1 MTDFSRRGFI
11 VASAAAFACSGALQV
26 QAASHTVRIGYQPY
40 GNLLLLKASG
50 LLETK
55 LQALGWNVDWKRFV
69 SGPPLMEA
77 LAAGAIDYGTAGET
91 PPIFAQVAGA
101 QIVYRG
107 AEPAAPRGEA
117 IIVKAQSTIES
128 VADLKGK
135 RVALNKGSNVHYLY
149 VKAIARAGLKPED
162 VKPVYLSP
170 PDGRAAFE
178 RGSVDA
184 WVIWDPF
191 LASAQASGRTRTLQD
206 GTGLVDNHQFYLS
219 SRGFTQMQVLDTIRD
234 AIAEIDRRTV
244 QDPAQSAKI
253 LSPEIGLPESVITTA
268 VTRQSCNLLPI
279 DGKLIEAQQ
288 VIADRFFKL
297 GLTSKVIRVAEALPT
312 T

>member
-1 MTDFSRRGFI
+1 MTFLSRRGF
-11 VASAAAFACSGALQV
+11 VAASAAL
-26 QAASHTVRIGYQPY
+26 AASMSVPARAGSQTVRVGYQPY

-55 LQALGWNVDWKRFV
+55 LQALGWRVEWKRFV

-91 PPIFAQVAGA
+91 PPIFAQVGGA
-101 QIVYRG
+101 PIVYRG

-117 IIVKAQSTIES
+117 ILVLDKSPIKSL
-128 VADLKGK
+128 ADLKGK
-135 RVALNKGSNVHYLY
+135 AVGFNKGSNVHYLY
-149 VKAIARAGLKPED
+149 VKAIERAGLRPDD
-162 VKPVYLSP
+162 VSPIYLSP

-178 RGSVDA
+178 RGSIDA

-191 LASAQASGRTRTLQD
+191 LAAAQAYGHARTLID

-219 SRGFTQMQVLDTIRD
+219 NRNFTAAPVLDAILD
-234 AIAEIDRRTV
+234 SIAEIDRKTV
-244 QDPAQSAKI
+244 GNPAQSANI
-253 LSPEIGLPESVITTA
+253 LSPEIGLPEAVVSAA
-268 VTRQSCNLLPI
+268 VTRQSWNIQPI
-279 DGKLIEAQQ
+279 DGKIIAAQQ
-288 VIADRFFKL
+288 VIADTFFKL
-297 GLTSKVIRVAEALPT
+297 GLTKKEIRVADAMAT